1 MGIWPSPAVA
11 AVVAALPR
19 PDEPSVR
26 WTTAEQ
32 WHVTLRFLGEVAE
45 DEAPAVVDALRA
57 VVGAQPPAR
66 AVVGP
71 LTTRLGQHALVA
83 PVAGLDDLAQ
93 AVGDATRDLGEPLE
107 PREFKGHL
115 TLARGRG
122 RRTVPLSLPGQAVA
136 ASWDVEEV
144 ALVRS
149 LFDTNGARY
158 ETLKALRLGAGPS
171 PA

>member
-1 MGIWPSPAVA
+1 MAG
-11 AVVAALPR
+11 LPR

-32 WHVTLRFLGEVAE
+32 WHVTLSFLGEVAE
-45 DEAPAVVDALRA
+45 GDVPAVVEALS
-57 VVGAQPPAR
+57 VVSRAQPSVR

-71 LTTRLGQHALVA
+71 LTSRLGQHALVA

-93 AVGDATRDLGEPLE
+93 AVTQAKRDLGQPVE
-107 PREFKGHL
+107 PRPFHGHL

-122 RRTVPLSLPGQAVA
+122 RRAVPLSLPGQPVS

-149 LFDTNGARY
+149 RIDGKGARY
-158 ETLKALRLGAGPS
+158 ETLEALRLDPR
-171 PA
+171 PPQP